1 MTVPAPF
8 RPRSVTELVDASV
21 QLLRADY
28 LQYVML
34 MAIAYMP
41 WLFVLLLVGRLG
53 TVDAALGLGAVGF
66 FLAAMVWFTIVD
78 GVMTVAASE
87 RYLGREVDVIGAL
100 RQAFSRAGA
109 LVYASIMKW
118 LAVGIG
124 LIVLIVPGAYFL
136 ARFFAA
142 SQVVMLEG
150 LGGSAALARSTAL
163 SEGLK
168 GHILKT
174 LLLVIVI
181 YFGLEIGWAIVLGML
196 FGGQATE
203 GVMLIG
209 QQLLSVI
216 FTVLIYPFLSIAQT
230 VLYYDVRIRREGYDL
245 ELMARDLDGTKSAQP
260 AY

>member
-1 MTVPAPF
+1 MTVAAPF

-34 MAIAYMP
+34 MAIAYVP
-41 WLFVLLLVGRLG
+41 WLIVLLLMGRLG
-53 TVDAALGLGAVGF
+53 SVGDTPGWGLVGSF
-66 FLAAMVWFTIVD
+66 IAAMVWFTIID
-78 GVMTVAASE
+78 GVMTAAASE
-87 RYLGREVDVIGAL
+87 RYLGREVDVTAVL
-100 RQAFSRAGA
+100 RQAFSRAGS

-118 LAVGIG
+118 LAVGLG
-124 LIVLIVPGAYFL
+124 IVALIVPGAYFL

-142 SQVVMLEG
+142 TQIVMLEG

-174 LLLVIVI
+174 LLLVILI
-181 YFGLEIGWAIVLGML
+181 YFGLEIGWAIVLGMT
-196 FGGQATE
+196 FGGQPTE
-203 GVMLIG
+203 GVAMIAF
-209 QQLLSVI
+209 QLLSVV
-216 FTVLIYPFLSIAQT
+216 FTVLVYPFMSIAQT
-230 VLYYDVRIRREGYDL
+230 LLYYDVRIRREGYDL
-245 ELMARDLDGTKSAQP
+245 ELMARDLDGAKSTQP